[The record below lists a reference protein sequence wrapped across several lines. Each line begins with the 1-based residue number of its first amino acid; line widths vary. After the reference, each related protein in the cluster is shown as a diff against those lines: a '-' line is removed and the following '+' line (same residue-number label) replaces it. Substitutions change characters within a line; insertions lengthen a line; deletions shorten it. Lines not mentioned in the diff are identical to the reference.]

1 MRRRHSRPSAG
12 PHQNRI
18 EAEPDHRDDH
28 QVHRNDIVESSRREQ
43 DDRPHRD
50 SDSSRAI
57 FTRIMSAARLLPLLG
72 WACFI
77 AGNGAGLGAGGF
89 ELWRIAR
96 MRMTRGDMA
105 KRRGQ
110 RVAQQRGNR
119 STILTGKIRL
129 QP

>member
-12 PHQNRI
+12 PDQNRI

-57 FTRIMSAARLLPLLG
+57 FTRIIQCAPAS
-72 WACFI
+72 I
-77 AGNGAGLGAGGF
+77 ASAGLASLPGTARALARAASSFGGS
-89 ELWRIAR
+89 RAC
-96 MRMTRGDMA
+96 
-105 KRRGQ
+105 
-110 RVAQQRGNR
+110 V
-119 STILTGKIRL
+119 
-129 QP
+129 